1 MKKLMIVAITVISLL
16 ASPAMAIDFNTTI
29 KNIDGTDATG
39 ADGKPAELK
48 LSKVCIDAL
57 LNVFPDEQN
66 LVGVDKIKR
75 YVLAQN
81 IQEHRDYSMTS
92 EETELVKKLVAKLYG
107 PLIVGQAWALLD
119 PVSIPKKEK

>member
-1 MKKLMIVAITVISLL
+1 MKISTVIIGLAL
-16 ASPAMAIDFNTTI
+16 IFASPAMAIDFNVTI

-75 YVLAQN
+75 YMLAQN

-119 PVSIPKKEK
+119 PVSVPKKEK